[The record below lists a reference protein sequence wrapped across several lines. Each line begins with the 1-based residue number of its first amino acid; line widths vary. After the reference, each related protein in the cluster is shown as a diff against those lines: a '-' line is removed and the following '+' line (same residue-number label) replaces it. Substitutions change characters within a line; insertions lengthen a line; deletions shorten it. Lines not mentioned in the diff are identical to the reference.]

1 MGNRNLHILAVMTFT
16 RFWEQNRRNSA
27 GEVRADTMAYGVSRP
42 ICPVSSAGRAYA
54 LQAWGY
60 RFESCY
66 QHLRVSGTD
75 LPCRAHNPC
84 DTRLRLLDPL
94 LQGSI
99 AASTAGSY
107 PANAGSNPVLGIEN
121 LYNKGEIIMKRK
133 QLCKRLS
140 KL

>member
-1 MGNRNLHILAVMTFT
+1 M
-16 RFWEQNRRNSA
+16 
-27 GEVRADTMAYGVSRP
+27 
-42 ICPVSSAGRAYA
+42 
-54 LQAWGY
+54 
-60 RFESCY
+60 
-66 QHLRVSGTD
+66 
-75 LPCRAHNPC
+75 
-84 DTRLRLLDPL
+84 DPL